1 MEPQLCIGWA
11 DISSLRVL
19 FSVHQHFY
27 NDINRETMEL
37 MHLIL
42 QTLIETCV
50 GNFPNKEVIY
60 NRQIV
65 DVLNTILQ
73 LNIGDHH
80 KYGYSIEDVSCFLP
94 SCQHIRSCVS
104 SASPSLSI

>member
-1 MEPQLCIGWA
+1 M
-11 DISSLRVL
+11 SVL
-19 FSVHQHFY
+19 LSFVHQHFY
-27 NDINRETMEL
+27 NDINSETMEL

-50 GNFPNKEVIY
+50 GNFPNQEVIY

-80 KYGYSIEDVSCFLP
+80 KYGYSIEDVSCFWP
-94 SCQHIRSCVS
+94 FCWHIRSCVCS
-104 SASPSLSI
+104 GSPSLST

>member
-1 MEPQLCIGWA
+1 
-11 DISSLRVL
+11 
-19 FSVHQHFY
+19 
-27 NDINRETMEL
+27 

-50 GNFPNKEVIY
+50 GNFPNQEVIY

-73 LNIGDHH
+73 LNIGDNQ
-80 KYGYSIEDVSCFLP
+80 KYGYSIEDVSALLVFL
-94 SCQHIRSCVS
+94 SVC
-104 SASPSLSI
+104 